1 MNEKARNEK
10 KLPDLD
16 SLLKSLEEEE
26 IRMTGKTPLNN
37 VQASSSG
44 GSSRGGSGG
53 QGRRSRGSRSR
64 GVELDVVAEAEAEV
78 EIVAR
83 QITRMLHAITAKRQ
97 DTSLII
103 ARSQSQYQK
112 TTTKAIKL

>member
-1 MNEKARNEK
+1 MSR
-10 KLPDLD
+10 L
-16 SLLKSLEEEE
+16 SLQADHPEVVQEVKVEEAAVVE
-26 IRMTGKTPLNN
+26 
-37 VQASSSG
+37 VVV
-44 GSSRGGSGG
+44 
-53 QGRRSRGSRSR
+53 
-64 GVELDVVAEAEAEV
+64 VELDVVAEAEAEV

-83 QITRMLHAITAKRQ
+83 QITRMLHAIIAKRQ